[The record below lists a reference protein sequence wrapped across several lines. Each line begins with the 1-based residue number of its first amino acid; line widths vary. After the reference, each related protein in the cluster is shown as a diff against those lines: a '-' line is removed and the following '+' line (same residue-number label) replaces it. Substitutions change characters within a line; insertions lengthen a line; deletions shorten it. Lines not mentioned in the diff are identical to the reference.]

1 MRAGR
6 SARIKL
12 DNQRGLTL
20 HRDLL
25 PLRQLANPDAPG
37 LQAGRRGKRM
47 YRMAAGGGSS
57 LRTGDF
63 WCMLLEQTT
72 EGIPVKMLRM
82 VPVLIAA
89 LVLFS
94 ARSAAAQAQST
105 AVGCNYHCYRVA
117 LPLGL
122 AIREVTDDGSFVTLE
137 DGSVW
142 EIRLPQRPVASSWQP
157 GDFVQ
162 LTTVWAPVDRFET
175 LLAHG
180 DTDRAEARLAGR
192 KQLAGARGQQ

>member
-1 MRAGR
+1 MVR
-6 SARIKL
+6 L
-12 DNQRGLTL
+12 
-20 HRDLL
+20 
-25 PLRQLANPDAPG
+25 
-37 LQAGRRGKRM
+37 
-47 YRMAAGGGSS
+47 
-57 LRTGDF
+57 
-63 WCMLLEQTT
+63 
-72 EGIPVKMLRM
+72 

-89 LVLFS
+89 LVLLS
-94 ARSAAAQAQST
+94 PRLAAAQAQST
-105 AVGCNYHCYRVA
+105 AVGCDRHRSRVV

-122 AIREVTDDGSFVTLE
+122 AIRQVTDDGGFVTLE

-157 GDFVQ
+157 GDVVQ
-162 LTTVWAPVDRFET
+162 LKTIWAPVDRFET

>member
-1 MRAGR
+1 M
-6 SARIKL
+6 
-12 DNQRGLTL
+12 
-20 HRDLL
+20 
-25 PLRQLANPDAPG
+25 
-37 LQAGRRGKRM
+37 
-47 YRMAAGGGSS
+47 
-57 LRTGDF
+57 
-63 WCMLLEQTT
+63 
-72 EGIPVKMLRM
+72 KMLRM

-89 LVLFS
+89 LVLLS
-94 ARSAAAQAQST
+94 PRPAAAQAQST
-105 AVGCNYHCYRVA
+105 AVGCNRHCYRVV

-122 AIREVTDDGSFVTLE
+122 AIRQVTDDGSFVTLE

-162 LTTVWAPVDRFET
+162 LKTIWAPVDRFEI

-192 KQLAGARGQQ
+192 KQLAGASSQ

>member
-1 MRAGR
+1 M
-6 SARIKL
+6 
-12 DNQRGLTL
+12 
-20 HRDLL
+20 
-25 PLRQLANPDAPG
+25 
-37 LQAGRRGKRM
+37 
-47 YRMAAGGGSS
+47 
-57 LRTGDF
+57 
-63 WCMLLEQTT
+63 
-72 EGIPVKMLRM
+72 KMLRM

-94 ARSAAAQAQST
+94 AKSAAAQAQST
-105 AVGCNYHCYRVA
+105 GVGCDRHCYRVA

-122 AIREVTDDGSFVTLE
+122 TIREVTADGSFVTLE

-142 EIRLPQRPVASSWQP
+142 EIRLPQRPVASSWVP

-162 LTTVWAPVDRFET
+162 LKTVWAPVDRFEM

-192 KQLAGARGQQ
+192 KQLAASGQE